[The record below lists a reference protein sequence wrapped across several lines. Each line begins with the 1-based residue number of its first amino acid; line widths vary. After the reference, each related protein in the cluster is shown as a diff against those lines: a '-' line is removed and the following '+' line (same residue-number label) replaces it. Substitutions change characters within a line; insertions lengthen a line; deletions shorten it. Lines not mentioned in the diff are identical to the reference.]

1 MGTQSTWGLIS
12 RVSSRTYRK
21 TTTKMPRG
29 SRSGGGGLFGGGA
42 RSAPAPSRQ
51 ASTSAA
57 PPPPAKTA
65 PPPAATPPPAA
76 AAPPPAAA
84 AAPSSGGGMMS
95 GMGGMMMQGAA
106 LGAGAAVGSSM
117 VHGAMNMLSGSS
129 DEKAAPAAQP
139 VAYQQQPCANEL
151 QQFMNCSQSQP
162 DLSLCQA
169 FNDVYMQ
176 CKQANQ

>member
-1 MGTQSTWGLIS
+1 
-12 RVSSRTYRK
+12 
-21 TTTKMPRG
+21 
-29 SRSGGGGLFGGGA
+29 
-42 RSAPAPSRQ
+42 
-51 ASTSAA
+51 
-57 PPPPAKTA
+57 
-65 PPPAATPPPAA
+65 
-76 AAPPPAAA
+76 
-84 AAPSSGGGMMS
+84 MS

-129 DEKAAPAAQP
+129 DEKKDATPAPQQVAPPAASPYAAQP

-151 QQFMNCSQSQP
+151 QQFMNCSQSQS

-176 CKQANQ
+176 CKQAHQ